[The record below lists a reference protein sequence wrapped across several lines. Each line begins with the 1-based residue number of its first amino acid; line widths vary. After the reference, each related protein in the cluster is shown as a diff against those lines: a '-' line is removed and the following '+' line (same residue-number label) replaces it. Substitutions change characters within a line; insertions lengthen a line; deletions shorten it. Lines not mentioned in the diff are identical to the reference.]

1 MQEKII
7 NKKKN
12 KYALK
17 IQTFWRLYYIK
28 NKYLEKHII
37 SLKKKEI
44 ISIKKEIESLVEK
57 LKKINNKYDNM
68 LKITKNSCM
77 KDKYKKNNK
86 YLKKNINSISDT
98 FSSISTIE
106 KDF

>member
-1 MQEKII
+1 M
-7 NKKKN
+7 
-12 KYALK
+12 K

-44 ISIKKEIESLVEK
+44 IIIKKKIESLVEK
-57 LKKINNKYDNM
+57 LKNIDNKYNNM
-68 LKITKNSCM
+68 LKIPKNFCM